1 MGLEFYKTLFYMSQ
15 SNKFYVF
22 DNFNLNMNLNQL
34 RTFFFAVKLG
44 SFSAAAEALFITQPA
59 VTKQIQQLQSAFEV
73 KLLNR
78 FGKKMVLTDAG
89 EALYGFADKI
99 FQIETQAE
107 ENLRDFQQRKSGR
120 LRIHASE
127 TFGAYYLHFIINL
140 FKEKYLNIHIS
151 VTIFP
156 SDLVIENTV
165 RLENDL
171 GFISY
176 PLVHKKLITHEVL
189 EDRLVLIAPPSHPFA
204 RKKVFDPRK
213 LEGLSIVMHEK
224 GSASRNIVDE
234 FIKKNNLSVSVSL
247 ELSNNEAIK
256 RAVEQGLGLSL
267 ISVNVVREEVE
278 RKKLRAI
285 PLADPTLRRKF
296 YLIYHKDK
304 YLSQHFQ
311 MFLQVVNQWGSE
323 YTRAHSDSS

>member
-1 MGLEFYKTLFYMSQ
+1 
-15 SNKFYVF
+15 
-22 DNFNLNMNLNQL
+22 MNLNQL
-34 RTFFFAVKLG
+34 RTFYFAVKFG
-44 SFSAAAEALFITQPA
+44 SFSAAAESLFITQPA
-59 VTKQIQQLQSAFEV
+59 VTKQIQQLQAAHGI

-127 TFGAYYLHFIINL
+127 SFGGYYLHFILNL
-140 FKEKYLNIHIS
+140 FREKYPGIHIS
-151 VTIFP
+151 VTILP
-156 SDLVIENTV
+156 SELVIENTV

-176 PLVHKKLITHEVL
+176 PLDHKKLITREVL

-204 RKKVFDPRK
+204 RKKVLDSSK
-213 LEGLSIVMHEK
+213 LKGQSIIMHEK

-234 FIKKNNLSVSVSL
+234 FIKRNNLSISVRL

-267 ISVNVVREEVE
+267 ISENVVREEVL
-278 RKKLRAI
+278 RKKLKAI
-285 PLADPTLRRKF
+285 SLSDPTLKRKF
-296 YLIYHKDK
+296 YVIYHKDK

-311 MFLQVVNQWGSE
+311 MFLQMVNQWGSE
-323 YTRAHSDSS
+323 YTCAHSEKS

>member
-1 MGLEFYKTLFYMSQ
+1 L
-15 SNKFYVF
+15 
-22 DNFNLNMNLNQL
+22 NLNQL
-34 RTFFFAVKLG
+34 RIFYFAAKHG

-59 VTKQIQQLQSAFEV
+59 VTKQIQQLQAAHGV

-89 EALYGFADKI
+89 EALYSFADRI
-99 FQIETQAE
+99 FQIESQAE

-127 TFGAYYLHFIINL
+127 SFGAYYLPFIINL
-140 FKEKYLNIHIS
+140 FRKKYPKIDIALNIFTNQHI
-151 VTIFP
+151 V
-156 SDLVIENTV
+156 ENTI

-171 GFISY
+171 GFISS
-176 PLVHKKLITHEVL
+176 PLEHKKLVVSEIL
-189 EDRLVLIAPPSHPFA
+189 EDRLILIVPPSHPFA
-204 RKKVFDPRK
+204 RKKVLDPWK
-213 LEGLSIVMHEK
+213 LEGQSIIMHEK

-234 FIKKNNLSVSVSL
+234 FIRKNNLFVSVTL

-267 ISVNVVREEVE
+267 ISKNVVREEIE
-278 RKKLRAI
+278 RKKLKPI
-285 PLADPTLRRKF
+285 PLADPTLKRKF

-304 YLSQHFQ
+304 YLSQPFQ
-311 MFLQVVNQWGSE
+311 MFVQMVNQWASE
-323 YTRAHSDSS
+323 YTQTQS

>member
-1 MGLEFYKTLFYMSQ
+1 
-15 SNKFYVF
+15 
-22 DNFNLNMNLNQL
+22 MNLNQL
-34 RTFFFAVKLG
+34 RIFYFAAKHG

-59 VTKQIQQLQSAFEV
+59 VTKQIQQLQAAHGV

-89 EALYGFADKI
+89 EALYSFADRI
-99 FQIETQAE
+99 FQIESQAE

-127 TFGAYYLHFIINL
+127 SFGAYYLPFIINL
-140 FKEKYLNIHIS
+140 FRKKYPKIDIALNIFTNQHI
-151 VTIFP
+151 V
-156 SDLVIENTV
+156 ENTI

-171 GFISY
+171 GFISS
-176 PLVHKKLITHEVL
+176 PLEHKKLVVSEIL
-189 EDRLVLIAPPSHPFA
+189 EDRLILIVPPSHPFA
-204 RKKVFDPRK
+204 RKKVLDPWK
-213 LEGLSIVMHEK
+213 LEGQSIIMHEK

-234 FIKKNNLSVSVSL
+234 FIRKNNLFVSVTL

-267 ISVNVVREEVE
+267 ISENVVREEIE
-278 RKKLRAI
+278 RKKLKPI
-285 PLADPTLRRKF
+285 PLADPTLKRKF

-304 YLSQHFQ
+304 YLSQPFQ
-311 MFLQVVNQWGSE
+311 MFVQMVNQWASE
-323 YTRAHSDSS
+323 YTKTQS

>member
-1 MGLEFYKTLFYMSQ
+1 
-15 SNKFYVF
+15 
-22 DNFNLNMNLNQL
+22 MNLNQL
-34 RTFFFAVKLG
+34 RTFYFAVKFG
-44 SFSAAAEALFITQPA
+44 SFSAAADALFITQPA
-59 VTKQIQQLQSAFEV
+59 VTKQVQQLQAAYEV

-89 EALYGFADKI
+89 EALYDFADKI

-127 TFGAYYLHFIINL
+127 SFGAYYLPFILNL
-140 FKEKYLNIHIS
+140 FRKEYSRIQIS
-151 VTIFP
+151 VNIFP
-156 SDLVIENTV
+156 SQLVIENTG

-176 PLVHKKLITHEVL
+176 PTAHPKLVIQEVL
-189 EDRLVLIAPPSHPFA
+189 EDRLVLIVPPSHPFA
-204 RKKVFDPRK
+204 RKRVLDPWK
-213 LEGLSIVMHEK
+213 LKEQSIIMHEN

-234 FIKKNNLSVSVSL
+234 FIKRNHLLVSVSL

-267 ISVNVVREEVE
+267 ISENVVREEVE
-278 RKKLRAI
+278 SKKLKAVR
-285 PLADPTLRRKF
+285 LADSTMKRKF

-304 YLSQHFQ
+304 YLSQPFKI
-311 MFLQVVNQWGSE
+311 FLQMVNRWGSE
-323 YTRAHSDSS
+323 YTKAHSESS